1 MNALV
6 VEYNTSLRE
15 LAAKYD
21 VDCLALNARP
31 RALLLT
37 NLDLRRMQAR

>member
-1 MNALV
+1 MNAPV

-15 LAAKYD
+15 LAAKYG
-21 VDCLALNARP
+21 VDSLALNARL

-37 NLDLRRMQAR
+37 NLDLRRVQAT